1 MAPRQRISSLPVQDT
16 SDRLHLSKP
25 LEPCRTSSGSVNET
39 SLNCGNHLM
48 GNATEFSQQCHAVPV
63 RERHDFFNLFTLLI
77 VIAATL
83 MNWDLT
89 KLTPGKNP
97 DDAWTGEYFFLNWT
111 VRVYNYTSQKE
122 GKKRHVHLRQLYY

>member
-1 MAPRQRISSLPVQDT
+1 
-16 SDRLHLSKP
+16 
-25 LEPCRTSSGSVNET
+25 
-39 SLNCGNHLM
+39 
-48 GNATEFSQQCHAVPV
+48 
-63 RERHDFFNLFTLLI
+63 